1 MQIIPGVLYLGD
13 WEHAK
18 AERKLAEIGI
28 THILTVHV
36 DPLPAGA
43 LPFKRLF
50 CELAGEHSTDRLLL
64 NTASDIHIHSEY
76 ELLPHHLALWKR
88 MRDE

>member
-36 DPLPAGA
+36 DPLPAGT

-50 CELAGEHSTDRLLL
+50 CELAGEQTTNHLLC
-64 NTASDIHIHSEY
+64 TASESV
-76 ELLPHHLALWKR
+76 ELLPHHLALR
-88 MRDE
+88 NMRDE